1 MCLPWHVE
9 VGRGRVDMLVG
20 GYGHGPP
27 RCTTGDEEVVVEW
40 RGTRVVPRREALSA
54 LHHAPLFHGR

>member
-1 MCLPWHVE
+1 
-9 VGRGRVDMLVG
+9 MLVG